1 MTGAVLISAIASLLT
16 AVVGLLTFYY
26 GYYLPFQTP
35 IDKSSTTASEP
46 PETPPSP
53 EPTIPPVDS
62 NGPNPKGNSLS
73 VETDAKSYGYGDHV
87 KINGSV
93 GKPVEG
99 KTVRLD
105 VYDSKGNAFDSLN
118 GTESDIQVRPN
129 DKGQF
134 SYRFQ
139 LEPFLLIEFGTYR
152 IDVTYDGMTKNATFT
167 VR

>member
-1 MTGAVLISAIASLLT
+1 M
-16 AVVGLLTFYY
+16 
-26 GYYLPFQTP
+26 
-35 IDKSSTTASEP
+35 
-46 PETPPSP
+46 
-53 EPTIPPVDS
+53 
-62 NGPNPKGNSLS
+62 
-73 VETDAKSYGYGDHV
+73 
-87 KINGSV
+87 
-93 GKPVEG
+93 EG

-118 GTESDIQVRPN
+118 GTESDVQIRPN